1 MQLTL
6 RKNSKSVNGSGYG
19 ASGATVDKGRDF
31 DIDILSGVNASGR
44 YLNFSV
50 EFWMRESDKNCSPY
64 GIALRVNNSTSV
76 ESVFHGAR
84 PVK

>member
-1 MQLTL
+1 MGPLPVFCSNRSKNGERKSASTPSISKPTIMQLTL

-31 DIDILSGVNASGR
+31 DIDILSGVNASRR

-50 EFWMRESDKNCSPY
+50 EF
-64 GIALRVNNSTSV
+64 
-76 ESVFHGAR
+76 
-84 PVK
+84 